1 MTEVA
6 TQTTQSE
13 PEPKSDAY
21 VRWVSLVVLAGSVGP
36 MIETTIT
43 SVAIGTL
50 QDEFDASVASIQWV
64 SAAYLL
70 ALAMV
75 IPLTG
80 WLVERFG
87 ARRTW
92 FAALWLFTIAS
103 VLCGAAWSTSS
114 LIFFRVLQGLGGGL
128 TLPLAQTFI
137 AQASGPQRFGRALA
151 FVAIPAQLA
160 PVLGPV
166 LGGVIIADFGWRWIF
181 WINVPLTLL
190 GLALARRRLPETS
203 SGTRVR
209 LDGIGLF
216 LLSPGLAFLLYGLS
230 EASTPG
236 AGNKV
241 WLPVLAGAALITAF
255 IVHALRARTDPL
267 LDLRLFTNRTYA
279 AGTSATFLLGLSLF
293 GAMFLLPLYQQ
304 RARGHGVI
312 AAGLL
317 LAPQGLGALIALIA
331 SSRLAERVGARLVVL
346 GGLGLTLVGTA
357 IWGMVGTSAS
367 PNDALLEV
375 GLFIRGAGIASA
387 GVPAMAAT
395 YVHLTHAAIPRA
407 TSALYS
413 LQRLGGSVGTAALAV
428 ILQSRLSTAASDSAV
443 SAAFGWTFRW
453 SLAMTGLAIIPAL
466 LLPGRGTAKAGAER
480 EGALAVPLPVVE
492 M

>member
-1 MTEVA
+1 MA
-6 TQTTQSE
+6 ALASALE
-13 PEPKSDAY
+13 PEPRSDAY

-36 MIETTIT
+36 MLETTIT

-50 QDEFDASVASIQWV
+50 QDTFDASVASIQWV

-166 LGGVIIADFGWRWIF
+166 LGGVIIADLGWRWIF
-181 WINVPLTLL
+181 WINVPMELL
-190 GLALARRRLPETS
+190 GIALARRWLPES
-203 SGTRVR
+203 SPTTQVR
-209 LDGIGLF
+209 LDGLGLL
-216 LLSPGLAFLLYGLS
+216 LLSPGLALLLYGLS

-236 AGNKV
+236 AGSKV
-241 WLPVLAGAALITAF
+241 WVPMVVGATLVAGF
-255 IVHALRARTDPL
+255 IGHALRTRKEPL
-267 LDLRLFTNRTYA
+267 LDLRLFTNRTYTA
-279 AGTSATFLLGLSLF
+279 ATTTTFLLGLSLF
-293 GAMFLLPLYQQ
+293 GAMFLMPLYQQ

-317 LAPQGLGALIALIA
+317 LAPQGLGALIGLLV
-331 SSRLAERVGARLVVL
+331 SSRFAERVGSRRVVL
-346 GGLGLTLVGTA
+346 GALGLTLVGTA
-357 IWGMVGTSAS
+357 VWGMVGTAAA
-367 PNDALLEV
+367 PHDALLEA

-387 GVPAMAAT
+387 GVPAMAAA
-395 YVHLTHAAIPRA
+395 YLHLKHAEIPRA

-428 ILQSRLSTAASDSAV
+428 ILASRLRTAVSDQAV

-453 SLAMTGLAIIPAL
+453 SMVMTGLAIIPAMM
-466 LLPGRGTAKAGAER
+466 LPSSRTVDSTVADEVARTVPRPVAE
-480 EGALAVPLPVVE
+480 V
-492 M
+492 

>member
-1 MTEVA
+1 MTELA
-6 TQTTQSE
+6 AE
-13 PEPKSDAY
+13 LDPEPRSDAY
-21 VRWVSLVVLAGSVGP
+21 VRAVALVVLAGSVGP
-36 MIETTIT
+36 MLETTIT

-50 QDEFDASVASIQWV
+50 QEEFDASVATIQWV

-166 LGGVIIADFGWRWIF
+166 LGGVIIADLGWRWIF
-181 WINVPLTLL
+181 WINVPMELV
-190 GLALARRRLPETS
+190 GIALARRWLPES
-203 SGTRVR
+203 SPATQVR
-209 LDGIGLF
+209 LDGLGL
-216 LLSPGLAFLLYGLS
+216 LLLCPGLAVLLYGLS

-236 AGNKV
+236 AGSKV
-241 WLPVLAGAALITAF
+241 WLPMVAGAVLVACF
-255 IVHALRARTDPL
+255 IGHALRTRKDPL

-279 AGTSATFLLGLSLF
+279 AATATTFLLGLSLF

-312 AAGLL
+312 AAGVL
-317 LAPQGLGALIALIA
+317 LAPQGLGALIGLLV
-331 SSRLAERVGARLVVL
+331 SSRFAERVGTRRVVL
-346 GGLGLTLVGTA
+346 AALGLTLIGTA
-357 IWGMVGTSAS
+357 VWGLVGTSAAPS
-367 PNDALLEV
+367 DALLEV
-375 GLFIRGAGIASA
+375 ALFFRGAGIASA
-387 GVPAMAAT
+387 GVPAMAAA
-395 YVHLTHAAIPRA
+395 YLHLTHAAIPRA

-428 ILQSRLSTAASDSAV
+428 ILASRLSTAVGDHEV

-453 SLAMTGLAIIPAL
+453 SMVMTGLAIIPAL
-466 LLPGRGTAKAGAER
+466 MLPSGRPTGNPETAEA
-480 EGALAVPLPVVE
+480 ALAVSLPVAEV
-492 M
+492 

>member
-1 MTEVA
+1 MTDIA
-6 TQTTQSE
+6 ARTTQSE
-13 PEPKSDAY
+13 PAPKSDAY
-21 VRWVSLVVLAGSVGP
+21 VRWISLVVLAGSVGP
-36 MIETTIT
+36 MLETTIT

-50 QDEFDASVASIQWV
+50 QDAFDASVASIQWV

-87 ARRTW
+87 ARHTW
-92 FAALWLFTIAS
+92 FAALWIFTIAS

-151 FVAIPAQLA
+151 FVAVPAQLA
-160 PVLGPV
+160 PILGPV
-166 LGGVIIADFGWRWIF
+166 LGGVIIADLGWRWIF

-190 GLALARRRLPETS
+190 GLVLARRLPETS
-203 SGTRVR
+203 SATRVR
-209 LDGIGLF
+209 LDGVGLL

-236 AGNKV
+236 TGNKV
-241 WLPVLAGAALITAF
+241 WLPMLLGGALVAGF
-255 IVHALRARTDPL
+255 IVHALRTRKDPL
-267 LDLRLFTNRTYA
+267 LDLRLFTNRAYA

-331 SSRLAERVGARLVVL
+331 SARLAERVGPRLVVL
-346 GGLGLTLVGTA
+346 GGLGLTLLGTA
-357 IWGMVGTSAS
+357 VWGMVGTSAS
-367 PNDALLEV
+367 PNDTLLEV
-375 GLFIRGAGIASA
+375 ALFVRGAGIASA

-395 YVHLTHAAIPRA
+395 YLHLTHAAIPRA

-428 ILQSRLSTAASDSAV
+428 ILQRRLSTAAGDAAV
-443 SAAFGWTFRW
+443 TAAFGWTFRW

-466 LLPGRGTAKAGAER
+466 LLPGRRSASGAGQQEA
-480 EGALAVPLPVVE
+480 ALAVALPVGE
-492 M
+492 A